1 MKLGMYSFFDRK
13 ARSFGEPFLAAR
25 KEVAVRR
32 FQYVIGQSPM
42 VKADMELYVLGEFES
57 DTGEIVPGVDFIT
70 EYEES
75 DENEKK

>member
-13 ARSFGEPFLAAR
+13 ARTYGEPFLAAR

-57 DTGEIVPGVDFIT
+57 DTGEIVPGVDFIC
-70 EYEES
+70 EYEEN
-75 DENEKK
+75 ENEKK